1 MRILVFTGKG
11 GTGKTTVS
19 AATGLRCAENGKKTL
34 MLSTDP
40 AHSLSDAVGINLG
53 DHTPKKIRE
62 NLYGLEIDSQ
72 RLMEE
77 KWEVVL
83 KYLTQLFTARGFDQ
97 ALASEMVVIP
107 GMDELFSLLTIR
119 QYINEYDVI
128 VLDTAPTGHT
138 LRLMSFPEV
147 LGSLGRNIV
156 ELEKIILEE
165 LKPLRM
171 LLPVS
176 LPGADVQK
184 VTDSLIEEAM
194 EVRELLVDPSVTT
207 VKLVVNPEKMVL
219 LESMRTL
226 TFMNL
231 FGFLVDGVVVNR
243 LIPEEVSDPYFT
255 RWKQQQADYMNQ
267 IDESFD
273 PLPILRLP
281 LFQEEIIGTE
291 LLHKVADA
299 LYHDK
304 DPTDTLTTERPFQLV
319 QQENGNY
326 ELIIK
331 LPFSEKGELAIEHD
345 RNTLVIRVAT
355 AVGKYKRVLYLP
367 TVVRDLD
374 IEKAKFHENE
384 LRILFVKG

>member
-11 GTGKTTVS
+11 GTGKTTVA

-40 AHSLSDAVGINLG
+40 AHSLSDAIGINLG
-53 DHTPKKIRE
+53 GHSPKKIRE

-147 LGSLGRNIV
+147 LGSLGRNLV

-184 VTDSLIEEAM
+184 MTDSLIDEAM
-194 EVRELLVDPSVTT
+194 EVRELLVDPKVTT

-219 LESMRTL
+219 LESMRWW
-226 TFMNL
+226 
-231 FGFLVDGVVVNR
+231 
-243 LIPEEVSDPYFT
+243 LIQKKWY
-255 RWKQQQADYMNQ
+255 Y
-267 IDESFD
+267 
-273 PLPILRLP
+273 
-281 LFQEEIIGTE
+281 
-291 LLHKVADA
+291 
-299 LYHDK
+299 
-304 DPTDTLTTERPFQLV
+304 
-319 QQENGNY
+319 
-326 ELIIK
+326 
-331 LPFSEKGELAIEHD
+331 
-345 RNTLVIRVAT
+345 
-355 AVGKYKRVLYLP
+355 
-367 TVVRDLD
+367 
-374 IEKAKFHENE
+374 
-384 LRILFVKG
+384 

>member
-1 MRILVFTGKG
+1 MFTGKG

-53 DHTPKKIRE
+53 DHSPKKIRD

-147 LGSLGRNIV
+147 LGSLGRNLV

-243 LIPEEVSDPYFT
+243 LLPEEVSDPFFV

-267 IDESFD
+267 IDEAFD
-273 PLPILRLP
+273 PLPILPVP
-281 LFQEEIIGTE
+281 LFQEEIIGIK
-291 LLHKVADA
+291 LLGKVADV

-319 QQENGNY
+319 QQDNGNY

-355 AVGKYKRVLYLP
+355 TIGKYKRVLYLP

-384 LRILFVKG
+384 LKILFIKG

>member
-11 GTGKTTVS
+11 GTGKTTVA

-53 DHTPKKIRE
+53 DHSPKKITE

-147 LGSLGRNIV
+147 LGSLGRNLV

-184 VTDSLIEEAM
+184 VTDSLIDEAM
-194 EVRELLVDPSVTT
+194 EVRELLVDPTVTT

-243 LIPEEVSDPYFT
+243 LLPEEISDPFFV
-255 RWKQQQADYMNQ
+255 RWKQQQADYMKQ
-267 IDESFD
+267 IDEAFD
-273 PLPILRLP
+273 PLPILPVP
-281 LFQEEIIGTE
+281 LFQEEIIGIT
-291 LLHKVADA
+291 LLGKVADA

-304 DPTDTLTTERPFQLV
+304 DPTETLTTERPFQLV
-319 QQENGNY
+319 QQDNGNY
-326 ELIIK
+326 ELVIK
-331 LPFSEKGELAIEHD
+331 LPFSEKGELSIEHD
-345 RNTLVIRVAT
+345 RNTLVIR
-355 AVGKYKRVLYLP
+355 VGKYKRVLYLP
-367 TVVRDLD
+367 TVIRDRE

-384 LRILFVKG
+384 LRILFLKG

>member
-11 GTGKTTVS
+11 GTGKTTVA

-40 AHSLSDAVGINLG
+40 AHSLSDVVSVNLG
-53 DHTPKKIRE
+53 DHSPKKISE

-72 RLMEE
+72 SLMEE

-83 KYLTQLFTARGFDQ
+83 KYLTQLFTARGFDK

-119 QYINEYDVI
+119 QYINDYDVI

-147 LGSLGRNIV
+147 LGSLGRNLV

-194 EVRELLVDPSVTT
+194 EVREMLVDPTITT

-243 LIPEEVSDPYFT
+243 LLPDEINDPYFV
-255 RWKQQQADYMNQ
+255 RWKQQQAEYMNQ
-267 IDESFD
+267 IDEAFD
-273 PLPILRLP
+273 PLPILPVP
-281 LFQEEIIGTE
+281 LFQEEIIGTK
-291 LLHKVADA
+291 LLRKVADA

-319 QQENGNY
+319 QQDNGNY

-331 LPFSEKGELAIEHD
+331 LPFSEKAELSIEHD
-345 RNTLVIRVAT
+345 RNTLVIR
-355 AVGKYKRVLYLP
+355 VGKYKRVLYLP

-374 IEKAKFHENE
+374 IEKAKFDENE
-384 LRILFVKG
+384 LKILFVKE

>member
-19 AATGLRCAENGKKTL
+19 AATGLQCAENGKKTL

-40 AHSLSDAVGINLG
+40 AHSLSDVVGINLG
-53 DHTPKKIRE
+53 DHEPKKISE

-83 KYLTQLFTARGFDQ
+83 KYLTQLFTARGFDK

-107 GMDELFSLLTIR
+107 GMDELFSLLTIK
-119 QYINEYDVI
+119 QYINDYDVI

-147 LGSLGRNIV
+147 IGSFGRQLL
-156 ELEKIILEE
+156 ELEQLVLEE

-176 LPGADVQK
+176 LPGADVQR

-194 EVRELLVDPSVTT
+194 EVRELLVDPKITT

-243 LIPEEVSDPYFT
+243 LLPEEINDPFFV
-255 RWKQQQADYMNQ
+255 RWKQQQANYMNQ
-267 IDESFD
+267 INEAFD
-273 PLPILRLP
+273 PLPILPVP
-281 LFQEEIIGTE
+281 LFQEEIIGIK
-291 LLHKVADA
+291 LLRKVADT

-304 DPTDTLTTERPFQLV
+304 DPTDTLTRERPFQLM
-319 QQENGNY
+319 QLDNGSF
-326 ELIIK
+326 ELVIK
-331 LPFSEKGELAIEHD
+331 LPFSEKGELSIEHD
-345 RNTLVIRVAT
+345 RNTLIIR
-355 AVGKYKRVLYLP
+355 VGKYKRVLYLP
-367 TVVRDLD
+367 TIIQDKE
-374 IEKAKFHENE
+374 IEKAKFDENKLKIIFIKE
-384 LRILFVKG
+384 

>member
-1 MRILVFTGKG
+1 
-11 GTGKTTVS
+11 
-19 AATGLRCAENGKKTL
+19 

-40 AHSLSDAVGINLG
+40 AHSLSDVVSVNLG
-53 DHTPKKIRE
+53 DHSPKKISE

-72 RLMEE
+72 SLMEE

-83 KYLTQLFTARGFDQ
+83 KYLTQLFTARGFDK

-119 QYINEYDVI
+119 QYINDYDVI

-147 LGSLGRNIV
+147 LGSLGRNLV

-194 EVRELLVDPSVTT
+194 EVREMLVDPTITT

-243 LIPEEVSDPYFT
+243 LLPDEINDPYFV
-255 RWKQQQADYMNQ
+255 RWKQQQAEYMNQ
-267 IDESFD
+267 IDEAFD
-273 PLPILRLP
+273 PLPILPVP
-281 LFQEEIIGTE
+281 LFQEEIIGTT
-291 LLHKVADA
+291 LLRKVADA

-304 DPTDTLTTERPFQLV
+304 DPTATLTTERPFQLV
-319 QQENGNY
+319 QQDNGNY

-331 LPFSEKGELAIEHD
+331 LPFSEKRELSIEHD
-345 RNTLVIRVAT
+345 RNTLVIR
-355 AVGKYKRVLYLP
+355 VGKYKRVLYLP

-374 IEKAKFHENE
+374 IEKAKFDENE
-384 LRILFVKG
+384 LKILFVKE

>member
-11 GTGKTTVS
+11 GTGKTTIS

-40 AHSLSDAVGINLG
+40 AHSLSDALGVNLG
-53 DHTPKKIRE
+53 DHSPKKISE

-119 QYINEYDVI
+119 QYINDYDVI

-147 LGSLGRNIV
+147 LGSLGRNLV

-184 VTDSLIEEAM
+184 VTDSLIDEAM
-194 EVRELLVDPSVTT
+194 EVRELLVDPTVTT

-243 LIPEEVSDPYFT
+243 LLPEEINDPFFV
-255 RWKQQQADYMNQ
+255 RWKQQQAEYMNQ
-267 IDESFD
+267 IDEAFD
-273 PLPILRLP
+273 PLPILSVP
-281 LFQEEIIGTE
+281 LFQEEIIGIK
-291 LLHKVADA
+291 LLRKVADV

-304 DPTDTLTTERPFQLV
+304 DPTETLTTERPFKLV
-319 QQENGNY
+319 QQDNGNY

-331 LPFSEKGELAIEHD
+331 LPFSEKGELSIEHD
-345 RNTLVIRVAT
+345 RNTLVIRV
-355 AVGKYKRVLYLP
+355 GSFKRVLYLP
-367 TVVRDLD
+367 TVIRDKE
-374 IEKAKFHENE
+374 IEKAKFDENK
-384 LRILFVKG
+384 LKILFVKE